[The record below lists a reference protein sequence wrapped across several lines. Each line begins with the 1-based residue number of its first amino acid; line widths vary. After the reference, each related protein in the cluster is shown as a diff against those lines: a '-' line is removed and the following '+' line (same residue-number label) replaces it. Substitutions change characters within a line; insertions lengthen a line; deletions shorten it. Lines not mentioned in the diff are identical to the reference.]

1 MPPSPRGAKLK
12 RSEIWLGW
20 CGIVVPLV
28 ISASELNRDK
38 MTRTL
43 RRAAD
48 ARSVPVLIGRKHT
61 GRIGDYVLWMF
72 FDLT

>member
-1 MPPSPRGAKLK
+1 
-12 RSEIWLGW
+12 
-20 CGIVVPLV
+20 VVPLV